1 MRNGDLAHTLG
12 LAGPCAVAGGIGLDG
27 AGNDFDEG
35 HLTDEGVGDGLE
47 ADGCE
52 RAVRVAG
59 QFDFVAV
66 LVSRGLA
73 GLGAG
78 GGAEVDEAVQQLVDA
93 FELVGGAGVNGI
105 DVTVG
110 DALEQTGQRFDFG
123 EGFAF
128 EIFFHELVAGGGNGF
143 IEHVSVGVELVGL
156 GHVDFDRLAVL
167 VLVALVLGQVDEVTD
182 LTFFDERD
190 DDRAKLVAV
199 DFLHGF
205 EDVAEV
211 GVLSVGL
218 VDDEDLGQVADL
230 GGVEGLL
237 GANVIR
243 GALCVH
249 NDEHAAR
256 GTCRFGKSARE
267 IEKTGSIYQIDFD
280 VIPLKACNGALQ
292 GRLTFLL
299 LRVIVH
305 DGGAVCDLA
314 ETLGGACRVQHGFAQ
329 SGLTTSGMTRNC
341 NVAYVG

>member
-1 MRNGDLAHTLG
+1 MKNWKGRFATSGSFGTDTTEIKRRPAGRLFSCLDTELLLAVVGNVQMLIGERSDT
-12 LAGPCAVAGGIGLDG
+12 ATAGGIGLDG

-199 DFLHGF
+199 DFLHGL
-205 EDVAEV
+205 ATRSTQ
-211 GVLSVGL
+211 GW
-218 VDDEDLGQVADL
+218 QV
-230 GGVEGLL
+230 
-237 GANVIR
+237 
-243 GALCVH
+243 H
-249 NDEHAAR
+249 
-256 GTCRFGKSARE
+256 
-267 IEKTGSIYQIDFD
+267 
-280 VIPLKACNGALQ
+280 
-292 GRLTFLL
+292 
-299 LRVIVH
+299 
-305 DGGAVCDLA
+305 LA
-314 ETLGGACRVQHGFAQ
+314 
-329 SGLTTSGMTRNC
+329 S
-341 NVAYVG
+341 